1 MAINIQKRIKF
12 LEIYKKNMAGNIS
25 ACCKETEVSR
35 VMYYKWLKSTKKI
48 FKGKTFK
55 ELIDDLDQW
64 ILDDAE
70 QIYKGVAI
78 IDKNPTALFNF
89 LRKKHPDWKDAPI
102 GVGVFDMGEIEKHRK
117 EINDMM
123 NYAKDTAKDVQA
135 PATENTNDNIGA
147 GNEQSS

>member
-12 LEIYKKNMAGNIS
+12 LEEYKKNMAGNIT
-25 ACCKETEVSR
+25 ACCKQTGVSR

-48 FKGKTFK
+48 FEGKTFK
-55 ELIDDLDQW
+55 ELIEELDQW

-89 LRKKHPDWKDAPI
+89 LRKKHPDWKDSPI
-102 GVGVFDMGEIEKHRK
+102 GMGIIDMNEIEKHRK

-123 NYAKDTAKDVQA
+123 NYAKDTAKNVQA
-135 PATENTNDNIGA
+135 PLAENTDKGIGTS
-147 GNEQSS
+147 NEQPT